1 MSYLVTLALVAFVT
15 ELAIRLPFKRHI
27 TALHILA
34 TKIIHVIKSLHIS
47 DHWKSKSLLYYAFYI
62 ARTSSVLSLLL
73 LVVLAVFAVLVQ
85 IITTF
90 ILRDFQSYIYSA
102 VGSGLS
108 VVVALLYISVRRYLV
123 RG

>member
-1 MSYLVTLALVAFVT
+1 MIYLVTLALVAFVT
-15 ELAIRLPFKRHI
+15 ELALRLPFKRHI
-27 TALHILA
+27 IALQILA
-34 TKIIHVIKSLHIS
+34 TKITHVIKSLHIS
-47 DHWKSKSLLYYAFYI
+47 DHWKSRSLLYYAFCI

-73 LVVLAVFAVLVQ
+73 LVVLAVFVVLVQ
-85 IITTF
+85 IITAF

-102 VGSGLS
+102 AGSGLS